1 MKIAYPLKQDAT
13 DPRVVLDANLS
24 VICTFLEGEHAEEM
38 VETMNNNLEIN
49 QKTEDLFA
57 AEAILE
63 DAREAIRGVEDV
75 LDEVKAAV
83 MSVKDVIDGYS
94 YSHRETA

>member
-38 VETMNNNLEIN
+38 VRRMNATDMDEVRHTAQQAEFAIGKLKRRIEAAA
-49 QKTEDLFA
+49 EDLA
-57 AEAILE
+57 KA
-63 DAREAIRGVEDV
+63 EDV
-75 LDEVKAAV
+75 VSDYVSGIVL
-83 MSVKDVIDGYS
+83 M
-94 YSHRETA
+94 ETP